1 MGFSREENR
10 SESIRKYIT
19 ELKNKY
25 ESLKII
31 CDESDCF
38 IRTEEYGRLSKEAKD
53 IIFYLLASAGSFVI
67 RCIFRSSGMKN
78 Y

>member
-38 IRTEEYGRLSKEAKD
+38 IRTEEYERLSKEAKD
-53 IIFYLLASAGSFVI
+53 LLSACFRWFVRDKMYFSI
-67 RCIFRSSGMKN
+67 
-78 Y
+78 